1 MRFWLAGHRMQFDQ
15 LKRRGFITLIG
26 GAAVAHPL
34 AVHAQPAR
42 LPTIGFLG
50 ASSDTAWAPMV
61 SSFEQRRR
69 ELGWIDG
76 RTVTIVYRWAEG
88 KVDRYAE
95 LAAEFVELK
104 VDVIVTV
111 GSAVTAAK
119 QATSTIPIVFAAA
132 VDPLGSGFVASR
144 ARPGGNVTGLSLQ
157 SIELPASASKFY
169 ARSFPALPG
178 WRC

>member
-15 LKRRGFITLIG
+15 LKRREFITLIG

-61 SSFEQRRR
+61 SSFEQRLR

-95 LAAEFVELK
+95 LAAEFVQLK

-119 QATSTIPIVFAAA
+119 QATSTIPIVFRR
-132 VDPLGSGFVASR
+132 GR
-144 ARPGGNVTGLSLQ
+144 
-157 SIELPASASKFY
+157 
-169 ARSFPALPG
+169 
-178 WRC
+178 